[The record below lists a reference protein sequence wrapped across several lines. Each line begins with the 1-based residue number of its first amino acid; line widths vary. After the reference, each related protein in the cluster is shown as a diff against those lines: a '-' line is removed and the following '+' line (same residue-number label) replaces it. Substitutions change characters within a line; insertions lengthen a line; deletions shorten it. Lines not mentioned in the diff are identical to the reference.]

1 MAPGSGTFAI
11 FFSRRLPGSGDAYS
25 VASGLGVLSQA
36 GFWDTIDLDE
46 YDRHGKRQTFC
57 IEPGELILAMTYEK
71 ITVPDDMIALI
82 EGRSTYA
89 RVGLSMH
96 QTAPWIQ
103 PGWPGK
109 AIVLEIYN
117 MGPLSITL
125 TPLIDRRASYP
136 SSCSVN
142 LYHRR

>member
-1 MAPGSGTFAI
+1 
-11 FFSRRLPGSGDAYS
+11 
-25 VASGLGVLSQA
+25 
-36 GFWDTIDLDE
+36 
-46 YDRHGKRQTFC
+46 
-57 IEPGELILAMTYEK
+57 MTHEK
-71 ITVPDDMIALI
+71 ITVPDDMIALV

-125 TPLIDRRASYP
+125 TPLIDRPCQLAFLPLSNSLPPEMRYGAKTSDAYGKQEHP
-136 SSCSVN
+136 LDVK
-142 LYHRR
+142 R